1 MIHRFRVKPHLP
13 GSFPLLVAHAPACP
27 APPPAA
33 SPPPNCR
40 ITLGFLASLLG
51 SAGLPRAQGT
61 AASRC
66 WRPGRGRP
74 AVQLCRGRAELAL
87 RSLPISS
94 PDSRSLPSEVTFV
107 SSVLVCQGRLAL
119 QTVPLQGQSRGDL
132 GAKPLWWAAV
142 RPSDTPLRLCCA
154 HTCPTS

>member
-1 MIHRFRVKPHLP
+1 MIHRFRVKPYLP

-40 ITLGFLASLLG
+40 SPRASWLRCWGLLGFHGPRGQLPPV
-51 SAGLPRAQGT
+51 AG
-61 AASRC
+61 
-66 WRPGRGRP
+66 
-74 AVQLCRGRAELAL
+74 GRAAEGRLCSCAVAGPSLAL